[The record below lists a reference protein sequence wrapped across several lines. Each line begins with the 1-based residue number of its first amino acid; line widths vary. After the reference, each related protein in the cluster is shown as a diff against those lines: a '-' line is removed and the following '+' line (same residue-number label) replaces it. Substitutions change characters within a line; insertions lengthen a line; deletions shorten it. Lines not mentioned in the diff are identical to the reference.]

1 MVKNDN
7 FLTHLFL
14 FLQQV
19 KSLRPLPVHTLL
31 NLTKTLWVGMLFV
44 PYHAQGAEVQKGEG
58 IISTRS
64 FISKVVHALYY

>member
-7 FLTHLFL
+7 FLTQLFL

-19 KSLRPLPVHTLL
+19 KSLSTLPVHTHL
-31 NLTKTLWVGMLFV
+31 NLTKTLWIGMLFI

-58 IISTRS
+58 ISTRS
-64 FISKVVHALYY
+64 FISKVARALYY